1 MAVPQSFPAKI
12 YQILENE
19 SPDIIQWNEN
29 GVSFRI
35 VDHGRFE
42 REIVPK
48 YFRHNQI
55 SSVQRQLN
63 LYGFKCISRGEF
75 KRSFFHPKFRRG
87 DWETVRKLTRYA
99 PVKKNAPTPGEGM
112 FSSPPTESG
121 SISDEKKREERPM
134 HPSMYN
140 SYFHSIPGGN
150 LGMNGGQPDAAS
162 FNRNYMMPGM
172 PPSNNAWLESWDR
185 QESANSLN
193 ARMIGMPPHFAYAMM
208 PMHAAAAMHHM
219 NAAQG
224 HRMPLPTGLPPSVSS
239 SNLARMDSAH
249 QSDLS
254 NRLGFKFGPDGSVLS
269 AENNVSQG
277 EMGLSTS
284 SSESA
289 AEPTQ
294 HNNNIN
300 QEQFQAQESRLVPS
314 SSHHAFHPGHQGQGQ
329 GQSNDYDFMMEL
341 GMFDGM
347 PPADLYHA
355 AHAHAQNSALATSS
369 STSNSHSNAGMS
381 VTGAAH
387 AFQQVGHNVQA
398 MRLPTLMHELP
409 ALMMMTAPHEQHS
422 VLMAAATALRASSP
436 VGKPAVASHSHAAL
450 EITAHTPLA
459 EENEHAGSECA
470 EDGHTE
476 KEQPLTTSAG
486 AVTVSVLPAAAVT
499 KGAAVDMACNT
510 MLTYSKIHDAL
521 VYYRISDV

>member
-1 MAVPQSFPAKI
+1 
-12 YQILENE
+12 
-19 SPDIIQWNEN
+19 
-29 GVSFRI
+29 
-35 VDHGRFE
+35 
-42 REIVPK
+42 
-48 YFRHNQI
+48 
-55 SSVQRQLN
+55 
-63 LYGFKCISRGEF
+63 
-75 KRSFFHPKFRRG
+75 
-87 DWETVRKLTRYA
+87 
-99 PVKKNAPTPGEGM
+99 M

-121 SISDEKKREERPM
+121 SIPDEKKREERPM

-193 ARMIGMPPHFAYAMM
+193 ARMMGMPPHFAYAMM

-239 SNLARMDSAH
+239 GNLARMESAR

-269 AENNVSQG
+269 AENGVALG
-277 EMGLSTS
+277 ESSNSSS
-284 SSESA
+284 SSENA
-289 AEPTQ
+289 AEPAQ
-294 HNNNIN
+294 HNNNNN
-300 QEQFQAQESRLVPS
+300 QEQFQAHESRLVPS
-314 SSHHAFHPGHQGQGQ
+314 SSHHAFHSGHQGPGQ

-355 AHAHAQNSALATSS
+355 AQNSALATSS
-369 STSNSHSNAGMS
+369 STSNSHSSASVSVAGA
-381 VTGAAH
+381 GH

-398 MRLPTLMHELP
+398 MRLPTLTHELP
-409 ALMMMTAPHEQHS
+409 AMMMMAAPHEQHS
-422 VLMAAATALRASSP
+422 VLMSAAATLRASSP
-436 VGKPAVASHSHAAL
+436 VGKPAVASHAHAAL
-450 EITAHTPLA
+450 EVTAHTPLA
-459 EENEHAGSECA
+459 EENEHACSECV
-470 EDGHTE
+470 EDSCTE
-476 KEQPLTTSAG
+476 KEQILTTTADAPG
-486 AVTVSVLPAAAVT
+486 PTALVTAT

>member
-1 MAVPQSFPAKI
+1 
-12 YQILENE
+12 
-19 SPDIIQWNEN
+19 
-29 GVSFRI
+29 
-35 VDHGRFE
+35 
-42 REIVPK
+42 
-48 YFRHNQI
+48 
-55 SSVQRQLN
+55 
-63 LYGFKCISRGEF
+63 
-75 KRSFFHPKFRRG
+75 
-87 DWETVRKLTRYA
+87 
-99 PVKKNAPTPGEGM
+99 M

-121 SISDEKKREERPM
+121 SIPDEKKREERPM

-193 ARMIGMPPHFAYAMM
+193 ARMMGMPPHFAYAMM

-239 SNLARMDSAH
+239 SNLARMESAR

-269 AENNVSQG
+269 AENGVALGDSSNS
-277 EMGLSTS
+277 S
-284 SSESA
+284 SSENA
-289 AEPTQ
+289 AEPAQ
-294 HNNNIN
+294 HNNNNN
-300 QEQFQAQESRLVPS
+300 QEQFQAHESRLVPS
-314 SSHHAFHPGHQGQGQ
+314 SSHHAFHSGHQGLGQ

-369 STSNSHSNAGMS
+369 STSNSHSSASVSVAGA
-381 VTGAAH
+381 GH

-398 MRLPTLMHELP
+398 MRLPTLTHELP
-409 ALMMMTAPHEQHS
+409 AMMMMAAPHEQHS
-422 VLMAAATALRASSP
+422 VLMSAAATLRASSP
-436 VGKPAVASHSHAAL
+436 VGKPAVASHAHAAL
-450 EITAHTPLA
+450 EVTAHTPLA
-459 EENEHAGSECA
+459 EENEHACSECV
-470 EDGHTE
+470 EDSCTE
-476 KEQPLTTSAG
+476 KEQILTTTADAPG
-486 AVTVSVLPAAAVT
+486 PTALVTAT

>member
-150 LGMNGGQPDAAS
+150 LGMNGGQADAAS

-185 QESANSLN
+185 QENANSLN
-193 ARMIGMPPHFAYAMM
+193 ARMMGMPPHFAYAMM

-239 SNLARMDSAH
+239 SNLARMDSAR

-269 AENNVSQG
+269 SENGMAQG
-277 EMGLSTS
+277 EMGSSTSTS
-284 SSESA
+284 SENPELA
-289 AEPTQ
+289 Q
-294 HNNNIN
+294 HNNNNN
-300 QEQFQAQESRLVPS
+300 QEQFQAHESRLVPS
-314 SSHHAFHPGHQGQGQ
+314 SSHHAFHSGHQGQ

-355 AHAHAQNSALATSS
+355 AHAHVQNSALATSS
-369 STSNSHSNAGMS
+369 STNNSHSNAS
-381 VTGAAH
+381 VNVAGAGH

-398 MRLPTLMHELP
+398 MRLPTLTHELP